1 MIDKLTEGKTKAIL
15 QDPSNSEL
23 VIIQSKDDVTA
34 EDGKRRIQLKDKG
47 RFATAT
53 TCNIFEFL
61 KTKGVPMA
69 YRGRIGDV
77 EFLSEKLDMLP
88 LEFVARRK
96 AVGSYL
102 DRNPDVE
109 KGTVFDP
116 LVIEVFL
123 KDDSLHDPIIVWDE
137 ERGGYFLHDSHKP
150 ISAASELSSF
160 DPSKYT
166 RWDLR
171 DFRGFESM
179 MKQETGVV
187 FEALE
192 SAFAVQNV
200 VLIDFKIEFGTTVE
214 GAIKLGDV
222 IDADSIRAWIGG
234 DPEKGI
240 DKQYFRDNPD
250 LTDDHL
256 RTLYAKYR
264 QAAEITG
271 KFPGVLQG

>member
-1 MIDKLTEGKTKAIL
+1 MIL
-15 QDPSNSEL
+15 QDPGNSGL
-23 VIIQSKDDVTA
+23 VMVQAKDDVTA
-34 EDGKRRIQLKDKG
+34 EDGNRRIQLKDKG
-47 RFATAT
+47 RFSTMT

-77 EFLSEKLDMLP
+77 QFLADKLAMLP

-102 DRNPDVE
+102 DRNPKVE
-109 KGTVFDP
+109 EGTVFDP

-137 ERGGYFLHDSHKP
+137 ERGGYFLYDSHKP
-150 ISAASELSSF
+150 ISATSELGSF

-166 RWDLR
+166 PWDLR
-171 DFRGFESM
+171 DFRGFEGM
-179 MKQETGVV
+179 MKQETGVI

-200 VLIDFKIEFGTTVE
+200 VLIDFKIEFGTTAE
-214 GAIKLGDV
+214 RAIKLGDV

-234 DPEKGI
+234 DPDKGI
-240 DKQYFRDNPD
+240 DKQYFRDNPE

-256 RTLYAKYR
+256 RKLYAKYR